1 MKVVCKDGI
10 YIPIHKVNE
19 SQQEAIKKYLEK
31 DLFKDEVACERC
43 EYFAER
49 VCDVC
54 ESCPNYGGRLIL
66 HSQVIRGDNTYI
78 RLPYGVQK
86 FVSKLYENEVTF
98 VSKNKLTKV
107 SAPFEFTGG
116 LRDYQKLACKE
127 TVKKLSGV
135 LKSAPRTGKTVMGAA
150 ICAKLG
156 YKTLI
161 IAQQHEWLD
170 NFKET
175 FIGSETQKALT
186 NIKKSKIGNARKL
199 EDFIKYDVCL
209 VTYQLFISPKGQEL
223 LEKIKSFFPL
233 VIIDEVQTANA
244 NVFAAVI
251 SKLHFERCYGLSGTP
266 QRKDNREWIIDKL
279 LGPIIHETTVEK
291 LVPRIEVT
299 KTNLGGAVPKT
310 WTYLVKRI
318 EEDPERLKLI
328 AKQAIR
334 DVKLGHQ
341 VLIPFTRVA
350 VVRALTQAINIESG
364 SNIAASFYGEQSKE
378 ERKKVIDLAR
388 DYKIKVIVGNIRLLS
403 TGVNI
408 PRASCLYE
416 CTPSSNGP
424 KAEQRFSRILTP
436 MEGKPEPVIRYFLD
450 ELSVR
455 KTCIASE
462 FFKTLLPM
470 FRPKMSES
478 VKTQFYAY
486 MNRKTNSVSSKEILG
501 GVI

>member
-1 MKVVCKDGI
+1 MKVICKDGI
-10 YIPIHKVNE
+10 YIPINKVSE
-19 SQQEAIKKYLEK
+19 SQQEEVRKYLEK
-31 DLFKDEVACERC
+31 DLFQDETACERC

-66 HSQVIRGDNTYI
+66 HSTVLKGSNTYL
-78 RLPYGVQK
+78 RLPYGVRR
-86 FVSKLYENEVTF
+86 FVNKLYDNNVTF

-107 SAPFEFTGG
+107 SAPFEFTGE

-135 LKSAPRTGKTVMGAA
+135 LKSAPRSGKTIMGAY
-150 ICAKLG
+150 ICAQLG

-175 FIGSETQKALT
+175 FIGSATQKALT

-199 EDFIKYDVCL
+199 EDFEKYDVCL
-209 VTYQLFISPKGQEL
+209 VTYQLFISPKGKEL
-223 LEKIKSFFPL
+223 LNKIKGFFPL

-244 NVFAAVI
+244 NVFASVI
-251 SKLHFERCYGLSGTP
+251 SKLEFEHCYGLSGTP
-266 QRKDNREWIIDKL
+266 QRKDSKEYIIDKL
-279 LGPIIHETTVEK
+279 LGPIIHETVVEK
-291 LVPRIEVT
+291 LVPRIEIT
-299 KTNLGGAVPKT
+299 KTALGGAVPKT

-328 AKQAIR
+328 AKTAIAE
-334 DVKLGHQ
+334 VKRGHQ

-350 VVRALTQAINIESG
+350 VIRALTQAINIESG
-364 SNIAASFYGEQSKE
+364 KKLAASFYGGQSKD
-378 ERKKVIDLAR
+378 ERKKIIDLAR
-388 DYKIKVIVGNIRLLS
+388 EYKIKIIVGNIRLLS

-408 PRASCLYE
+408 PRASCLFE
-416 CTPSSNGP
+416 CTPCSNGP

-470 FRPKMSES
+470 FRPKMSDS

-486 MNRKTNSVSSKEILG
+486 MNRKTNSVSSKEVLG